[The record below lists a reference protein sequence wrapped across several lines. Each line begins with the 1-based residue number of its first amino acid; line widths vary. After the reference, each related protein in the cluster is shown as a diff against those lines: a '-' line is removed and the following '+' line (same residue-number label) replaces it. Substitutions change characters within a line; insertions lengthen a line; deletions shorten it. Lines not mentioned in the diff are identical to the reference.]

1 MPALCDDC
9 LLAPRL
15 CLEAAGMKGFA
26 AASAG
31 MNGFAVGAGLGL
43 LDAVLP
49 FVPDPEPSR
58 DLEDIALSLSAYCKA
73 GSEIINALQEVPGT
87 DFQGI
92 WSLKQFDAHLRGHTE
107 NLSVLTK
114 RISNTIELVSTE
126 HWKSWSLG

>member
-1 MPALCDDC
+1 MTVNIKTS
-9 LLAPRL
+9 
-15 CLEAAGMKGFA
+15 AAVSLNFDKVQ
-26 AASAG
+26 S
-31 MNGFAVGAGLGL
+31 L
-43 LDAVLP
+43 
-49 FVPDPEPSR
+49 R

-126 HWKSWSLG
+126 HWKSWSMG